1 MELWSAIFLSE
12 DSDWATCSV
21 SPYRWRQI
29 TDENPDA
36 QRIIARVEFDSKTI
50 YVPLG
55 SPVAHDSH
63 NSLFLPKWAI
73 SNLGIDGTGE
83 VAEVTWLSQEAF
95 PAATRIVLRPHDSAF
110 HTVDAKEELEIALTR
125 LGVLRRGDTLV
136 IPIGGLGGYEITFD
150 VMITE
155 PADVVLAEGDE
166 VAMEF
171 EEALDTV
178 PSAPEPTPPEPSA
191 PEPMIETP
199 PCGHVLSGHTLGGQP
214 TRRMADG
221 RAWNPYRDA

>member
-1 MELWSAIFLSE
+1 MELWSAIFISE

-21 SPYRWRQI
+21 SSHVWRLV

-36 QRIIARVEFDSKTI
+36 QRIIARVEFGSKTV

-55 SPVAHDSH
+55 APVAHDSQ

-83 VAEVTWLSQEAF
+83 IGEVTWLSQEAF
-95 PAATRIVLRPHDSAF
+95 PSATRIVLRPHDSAF
-110 HTVDAKEELEIALTR
+110 HDVDVKEELEIALTR
-125 LGVLRRGDTLV
+125 LGVLRRGDTLL
-136 IPIGGLGGYEITFD
+136 IPIGGLGDYEIAFD
-150 VMITE
+150 VMATE

-171 EEALDTV
+171 EQALDAV
-178 PSAPEPTPPEPSA
+178 PSAPEPSPPEPSA

-199 PCGHVLSGHTLGGQP
+199 PCGHVLGGHTLGGQP

>member
-1 MELWSAIFLSE
+1 MELWSAIFVSDE
-12 DSDWATCSV
+12 SDWATCSV

-36 QRIIARVEFDSKTI
+36 QRIIARIEIGSKTV

-55 SPVAHDSH
+55 APVAHDSH
-63 NSLFLPKWAI
+63 NSLFLPKWVL

-83 VAEVTWLSQEAF
+83 IAEVIWLSQEAF
-95 PAATRIVLRPHDSAF
+95 PAASRIVLRPHDSAF

-125 LGVLRRGDTLV
+125 LGVLRSGDTLV
-136 IPIGGLGGYEITFD
+136 IPIGGLGGYEIAFD
-150 VMITE
+150 VMVTE
-155 PADVVLAEGDE
+155 PADIVLAEGDE

-171 EEALDTV
+171 EQALDS
-178 PSAPEPTPPEPSA
+178 PAAPEPTA
-191 PEPMIETP
+191 PQPLEEFVPDQMIETP
-199 PCGHVLSGHTLGGQP
+199 VEEGYTLGGQP

-221 RAWNPYRDA
+221 RAWNPWRVA